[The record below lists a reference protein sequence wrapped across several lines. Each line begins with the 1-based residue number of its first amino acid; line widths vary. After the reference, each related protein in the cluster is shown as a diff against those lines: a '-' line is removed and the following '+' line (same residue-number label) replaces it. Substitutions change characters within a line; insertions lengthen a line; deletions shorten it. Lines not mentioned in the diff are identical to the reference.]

1 MSIRPHPTKGPGWWQ
16 IDIGYGKDRKRRALE
31 GTIEEAREYEA
42 GGRKL
47 LRPTSAIS
55 TNPRLHE
62 ITADYLAAY
71 KNDHLPAGHERCSR
85 SLEHVQRIL
94 GKYCLTSIT
103 HSLIDVYKEKRQ
115 EEGVKPV
122 TINKELC
129 ALSTLLKWAVE
140 MNLIDEALK
149 IKKFP
154 KKMTTAPLP
163 VVPSVADVVAILNE
177 AHPRRRLPLQL
188 MAFCGLRMSEALR
201 LTKEDVLIS
210 RQAVIVRG
218 KGNKQRIVPVPVAE
232 VWEAVVARTETV
244 KEGFLFLSG
253 ITGRPYHDL
262 RGTLKE
268 AAKRA
273 GFDARIY
280 HHLLRH
286 WFGTVGHELGISL
299 RSLQGL
305 MGHSTSQVTEIY
317 THLSGQHLSNEMK
330 KWESVTGDVNKNG
343 CEVKPEAD

>member
-1 MSIRPHPTKGPGWWQ
+1 MSIRRHPTKGAGWWQ
-16 IDIGYGKDRKRRALE
+16 IDIGYGKDRKRRSFQ
-31 GTIEEAREYEA
+31 GTREEAQEMQQEA
-42 GGRKL
+42 RKH
-47 LRPTSAIS
+47 LRPSSALS

-71 KNDHLPAGHERCSR
+71 KNDHLPAGHDRCSR

-103 HSLIDVYKEKRQ
+103 HHLVDTYKEKRL
-115 EEGVKPV
+115 EEGVRPV

-163 VVPSVADVVAILNE
+163 VVPSVGDVIKILNE

-232 VWEAVVARTETV
+232 VWEAVIARTEAV
-244 KEGFLFLSG
+244 KEGFLFVSAV
-253 ITGRPYHDL
+253 TGRPYHDL

-317 THLSGQHLSNEMK
+317 THLSGQHLSNEMDRWK
-330 KWESVTGDVNKNG
+330 KLTGDVNEKNRKA
-343 CEVKPEAD
+343 KPKAD

>member
-1 MSIRPHPTKGPGWWQ
+1 MSIRQHPTKGQGWYQ
-16 IDIGYGKDRKRRALE
+16 VDVGYGDNRIREAFE
-31 GTIEEAREYEA
+31 GTRQEAQDFHDA
-42 GGRKL
+42 LKKK
-47 LRPTSAIS
+47 LRPTHILS
-55 TNPRLHE
+55 TNPR
-62 ITADYLAAY
+62 ICDATTDFLAAY
-71 KNDHLPAGHERCSR
+71 KNDHLPGGHDRTSR
-85 SLEHVQRIL
+85 SMEHVQRIM
-94 GKYCLTSIT
+94 GKYCLNTID
-103 HSLIDVYKEKRQ
+103 HHLIDQYKEKRK

-140 MNLIDEALK
+140 NGLIDEALRL
-149 IKKFP
+149 KKFP
-154 KKMTTAPLP
+154 KKMTTAPMP
-163 VVPSVADVVAILNE
+163 VVPSVVDVHRILAE

-201 LTKEDVLIS
+201 LTKEDVLES
-210 RQAVIVRG
+210 RQAIIVRG

-232 VWEAVVARTETV
+232 IWEEVLKRTESV
-244 KEGFLFLSG
+244 SAGFLFLNKA
-253 ITGRPYHDL
+253 TGRPYHDL

-317 THLSGQHLSNEMK
+317 THLSGQHLSNEME
-330 KWESVTGDVNKNG
+330 KWNSVAGDVKKTSKKLRI
-343 CEVKPEAD
+343 VK